1 MPDPTASPAPTSM
14 PTDCERGAGY
24 EDYTLPQTVMSAM
37 AGNGL
42 ISSSDKGCWLL
53 TEYFDLYDEQFPEVG
68 LNRDCNNLVAR
79 DECTDAMCT
88 NWGTFDYIDAYG
100 MCPHE
105 CGICMD
111 QAQSCAS
118 STLTDDPD
126 WESSYGDCKTY
137 QPGED
142 NEGYCADDGA
152 CSICACSCEADA
164 GC

>member
-1 MPDPTASPAPTSM
+1 
-14 PTDCERGAGY
+14 
-24 EDYTLPQTVMSAM
+24 
-37 AGNGL
+37 
-42 ISSSDKGCWLL
+42 
-53 TEYFDLYDEQFPEVG
+53 
-68 LNRDCNNLVAR
+68 
-79 DECTDAMCT
+79 MCT